1 MDFLSRSTNRV
12 KSSLPQLVANY
23 NPLLTRLFN
32 KDLPSS
38 EAHQCF
44 TLCSRLQS
52 CADVV
57 ITRFLFC
64 IQNNMETLRSFNLK
78 QSTEQTYSFLCF
90 SLELTGKSS
99 SRAKTGITAEVK
111 TNTTSELF
119 WILCTETIL
128 CTAEWGIMCCKKFYV
143 IRNLSEGDLT
153 IQWH

>member
-1 MDFLSRSTNRV
+1 MRIN
-12 KSSLPQLVANY
+12 

-52 CADVV
+52 CANGV

-64 IQNNMETLRSFNLK
+64 IQNNMETFRSFNLK
-78 QSTEQTYSFLCF
+78 QSTEQTYSFLWL

-99 SRAKTGITAEVK
+99 SRAKTGITAGVK

-119 WILCTETIL
+119 WILCTESIL
-128 CTAEWGIMCCKKFYV
+128 CTALRSEELCAKRSFT
-143 IRNLSEGDLT
+143 IRNSSKDNLT
-153 IQWH
+153 IHLHKDTDPRS